1 MKPKDRQKEILY
13 LLRSH
18 QREWRVIDLSKKFN
32 VTELTIR
39 RDLNELYNQK
49 EIIRTHGGCLTT
61 DNSSFNTN
69 YYKQFERNVAVK
81 KLIGQEAVKFI
92 KPYDTILVG
101 DGTTAFQFAAHLN
114 NTDPFTVYTNS
125 IAAIQE
131 LKKCNNIRV
140 YVLGGEYDHDLNML
154 FLKGSLSDR
163 ILETLHFNIV
173 IMGIASINR
182 NGDCLSENEEVA
194 RTNQI
199 ILRRGDR
206 KILLADHSKV
216 GATTGNVIFGNI
228 SDFDLWITSK
238 GIKESSMNKLKN
250 LTEVKEIDTPKK
262 KLLPVTMKLPNS
274 LYY

>member
-1 MKPKDRQKEILY
+1 MKPKDRQEEILY
-13 LLRSH
+13 LLRSL
-18 QREWRVIDLSKKFN
+18 QREWYVKDLSKKFN

-39 RDLNELYNQK
+39 RDLNTLYNK
-49 EIIRTHGGCLTT
+49 NEIIRTHGGCLTT
-61 DNSSFNTN
+61 DNGSFNTN
-69 YYKQFERNVAVK
+69 YYKQFERNVDVK
-81 KLIGQEAVKFI
+81 TLIGREAAKFI
-92 KPYDTILVG
+92 KPNDTILVG
-101 DGTTAFQFAAHLN
+101 DGSTAFQFAAHLK

-131 LKKCNNIRV
+131 LKKCSNIRV

-173 IMGIASINR
+173 IMGIASINSR
-182 NGDCLSENEEVA
+182 GDCLSENEEVA

-228 SDFDLWITSK
+228 SDFDLWITSH
-238 GIKESSMNKLKN
+238 GIKKSLMNKLKS
-250 LTEVKEIDTPKK
+250 LTEIIKIDTQ
-262 KLLPVTMKLPNS
+262 TNKLPNS
-274 LYY
+274 FINN